1 MEDKSG
7 NSRDATHQFGQPVFS
22 SNGGPGGMPAL
33 EFRRSGGNDALSI
46 GGSAFFAKDQFY
58 VFRSL
63 GATFDFFGGILGH
76 TPPIQIQGV
85 LIIFENR
92 RTYFHRNQ
100 YPSAVFKNGISLN
113 EPYDLYPIDE
123 FMILRLQVNDG
134 NTGPHT
140 DYRIGTIAEN
150 SNYSS
155 SIRVSEIIAYDSV
168 LSASNAQVVEDYLK
182 KKWGVE
188 NILDSSTLSNHG
200 TGTPHHSTAK
210 FGTGINFDGLTYGKS
225 ISSRISTLQVVGC
238 HWQFGSILKVRISLF
253 SIPTVCPFLPR
264 SVCKSNDR
272 YLPCLDWIKPPRS
285 WAILMN
291 SGPADTFH

>member
-1 MEDKSG
+1 
-7 NSRDATHQFGQPVFS
+7 
-22 SNGGPGGMPAL
+22 MPAL
-33 EFRRSGGNDALSI
+33 EFSRSGGNDALSI

-63 GATFDFFGGILGH
+63 GVTFDFFGGILGH
-76 TPPIQIQGV
+76 TSTYPNSRRSNYLFQ
-85 LIIFENR
+85 NR

-134 NTGPHT
+134 NIGPHA

-225 ISSRISTLQVVGC
+225 ISSRISTLPGSGC
-238 HWQFGSILKVRISLF
+238 HWRFGSILKVRISLF

-272 YLPCLDWIKPPRS
+272 YLPCLDWIKPRYLELR
-285 WAILMN
+285 LMN